1 MLARNLTKLPAAADL
16 ARYSL
21 EAKSDGYRLITF
33 TGVDGVLLQTR
44 RGADATEAFPD
55 IARAAMGAGELVL
68 DGELVVPHQ
77 GRLDFLLLQRRA
89 RHTGRGAE
97 AMAAQFPAAV
107 MVFDLLEAAGAVL
120 LNQPY
125 VERRALLEELFDHD
139 VLGPPWSLC
148 PATDDPATASQWLTP
163 EWGRV
168 GIEGLCLKPK
178 TSLYSPGVRGWGKLR
193 SFESAEGIIAG
204 VTGPLTSPGTLLLGR
219 YDTDGRLRLIARST
233 PLARTAAR
241 QLAAVL
247 SAADCGHPW
256 ESARFSAGWGSNE
269 ALVFRPVEPEV
280 VVEFRAD
287 TAIDAGRHRHP
298 VRYLR
303 IRSDLTA
310 KDIESMNP
318 D

>member
-1 MLARNLTKLPAAADL
+1 MLARTLTKLPAPVDL

-21 EAKSDGYRLITF
+21 EAKCDGYRLITF
-33 TGVDGVLLQTR
+33 TGVEGVLLQTR
-44 RGADATEAFPD
+44 RGADATDAFPD
-55 IARAAMGAGELVL
+55 IARAAVGMGDLVL

-107 MVFDLLEAAGAVL
+107 MVFDLLETAGAVL

-125 VERRALLEELFDHD
+125 VERRALLEELFDRG

-148 PATDDPATASQWLTP
+148 PATDDPATASQWVTP

-193 SFESAEGIIAG
+193 SFESAEGIVAG

-219 YDTDGRLRLIARST
+219 YTADGRLRLIARTT
-233 PLARTAAR
+233 PLARAAAR
-241 QLAAVL
+241 QLAPVL
-247 SAADCGHPW
+247 SPAESGHPW
-256 ESARFSAGWGSNE
+256 ENARFSAGWGSNE
-269 ALVFRPVEPEV
+269 VLVFRPVEPEV

-287 TAIDAGRHRHP
+287 TAFDAGRHRHP

-303 IRSDLTA
+303 IRNDLTPEDVA
-310 KDIESMNP
+310 SLSTD
-318 D
+318 